1 MGVASAG
8 QEFQAFLF
16 RAGRQ
21 SSNVD
26 DTLGSL
32 MNYRLSRNHLGF
44 LLLAGATPWACAKAE
59 DVLPDVPGGI
69 GGTLGTPSTNTTTV
83 TNTSAT
89 ASNSTAT
96 STTGSGGAPGAA
108 GETGDTGSG
117 GTGGVP
123 QDVIDNA
130 EIVLLYKVDDSKS
143 TSMSIFT
150 HLYLRNQSNDEF
162 PLGAAEVRYWFDSDG
177 LSYTLASH
185 YQGPAVGPVTLTSE
199 SDDGEEYISII
210 FEEDATLPP
219 RTSDI
224 NSTEFQL
231 KLDASG
237 GSFDQ
242 SNDYSFAPELNTP
255 TEHLRVTVYLAGKLV
270 WGCEPSGTCAKSD
283 PGAGGAAG
291 AAGAAGA
298 DSQ

>member
-1 MGVASAG
+1 M
-8 QEFQAFLF
+8 EL
-16 RAGRQ
+16 
-21 SSNVD
+21 
-26 DTLGSL
+26 
-32 MNYRLSRNHLGF
+32 RLSRHHLTV
-44 LLLAGATPWACAKAE
+44 LLLAGVTPWACAKAE

-83 TNTSAT
+83 TNTT
-89 ASNSTAT
+89 TGSNSTAT
-96 STTGSGGAPGAA
+96 STTGGGGAPGGA
-108 GETGDTGSG
+108 GESGDTGSGGTG

-130 EIVLLYKVDDSKS
+130 EIVLLYKVDDARS
-143 TSMSIFT
+143 TSASIFT

-177 LSYTLASH
+177 LSYTRASH
-185 YQGPAVGPVTLTSE
+185 YQGPAVGPVTLASE
-199 SDDGEEYISII
+199 TLDDEEYISIT
-210 FEEDATLPP
+210 FENDAALPP

-237 GSFDQ
+237 GTFDQ
-242 SNDYSFAPELNTP
+242 SNDYSFDPEKMTP
-255 TEHLRVTVYLAGKLV
+255 TEHLRVTVYLAGTLV
-270 WGCEPSGTCAKSD
+270 WGCEPSGKCAESD

-298 DSQ
+298 LSQ